1 MAKRLRNGIGGI
13 IMAVTKNKMSI
24 VAAAQLEKR
33 SHWFHDKRIAE

>member
-24 VAAAQLEKR
+24 VTAQFEKR